1 MGMAHSVQF
10 KFLHNVGETF
20 YRAICEGTEHGIIIP
35 FFQNKY
41 HESDQLC
48 CVDR

>member
-20 YRAICEGTEHGIIIP
+20 YRAICEGTRHYYSV
-35 FFQNKY
+35 FSK
-41 HESDQLC
+41 
-48 CVDR
+48 